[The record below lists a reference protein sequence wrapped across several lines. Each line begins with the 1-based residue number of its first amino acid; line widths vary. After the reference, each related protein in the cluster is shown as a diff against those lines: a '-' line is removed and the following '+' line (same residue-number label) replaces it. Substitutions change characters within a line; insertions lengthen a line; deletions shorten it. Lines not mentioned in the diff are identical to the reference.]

1 MDKNPLLGVSPAM
14 RHALYR
20 LLLVVLLIPSL
31 TACVA
36 TRQMA
41 DPSFDP
47 PVPDPAYPKGIGP
60 LVLIDEAHNNFH
72 TADGRYQ
79 PFRRLLEKDGYVVRP
94 LTVEHTNESLKEAYI
109 LVISN
114 PLADKDLKK
123 WELPAV
129 SSFDRRE
136 IAAIEK
142 WVSEGGSLLLIA
154 DHMPFPGAASD
165 LAAAFGVLFSNG
177 FAGMRGFESGDLIFR
192 ASDGTLGAHAITQG
206 RNSTENVDSVMT
218 FTGQAFRAE
227 VNVSPLLILPP
238 GTELLMPVTSWEFSK
253 KTPRLP
259 ATGMLQG
266 AVLRHGEG
274 RVAVFGEAA
283 MFTTQVVVRGEER
296 LREFGMNVPEARAN
310 VQFLLNVMHWLSG
323 MLPESPPLP
332 TQ

>member
-1 MDKNPLLGVSPAM
+1 
-14 RHALYR
+14 
-20 LLLVVLLIPSL
+20 
-31 TACVA
+31 
-36 TRQMA
+36 MA

-47 PVPDPAYPKGIGP
+47 PVPDPAYPNGVGP

-72 TADGRYQ
+72 TANGRYL
-79 PFRRLLEKDGYVVRP
+79 PFRRLLERDGYVVQP
-94 LTVEHTNESLKEAYI
+94 LTVEHTKESLKEAYI
-109 LVISN
+109 LVIAN
-114 PLADKDLKK
+114 ALADKDLKK
-123 WELPAV
+123 WELPAS
-129 SSFDRRE
+129 SSFDSRE
-136 IAAIEK
+136 IAAIEE

-165 LAAAFGVLFSNG
+165 LAAAFGILFSNG
-177 FAGMRGFESGDLIFR
+177 FAGVRRDESGILVFR
-192 ASDGTLGAHAITQG
+192 ASDGTLGVHPITHG
-206 RNSTENVDSVMT
+206 RNSTEYVDTVMT

-227 VNVSPLLILPP
+227 VDVSPLLILPP
-238 GTELLMPVTSWEFSK
+238 GTELLMPITAWEFSK

-283 MFTTQVVVRGEER
+283 MFTSQVVVRGEER
-296 LREFGMNVPEARAN
+296 LHEMGMNVPEARAN

-323 MLPESPPLP
+323 MLREPPPLP